1 MILNPLSMN
10 HQHCPID
17 SFQDFSHTLA
27 VTKVKSGKILLI
39 FNSNQE
45 LEILHIFL
53 IIALAAQV
61 LISNQIVY

>member
-1 MILNPLSMN
+1 MN

-45 LEILHIFL
+45 LEILHIF
-53 IIALAAQV
+53 
-61 LISNQIVY
+61 